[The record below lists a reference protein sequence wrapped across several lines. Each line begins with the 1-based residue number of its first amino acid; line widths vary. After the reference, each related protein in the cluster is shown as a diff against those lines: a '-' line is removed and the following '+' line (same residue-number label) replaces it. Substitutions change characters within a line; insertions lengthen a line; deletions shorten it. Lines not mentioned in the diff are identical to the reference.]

1 MLFLTFFQHWNN
13 NLTLFQLHFNIE
25 GQLCK
30 NDHCR
35 RSLMVGDFI
44 QYKKMQKKK
53 ILLINLNSLF
63 DFPAGISVFI
73 NGLINVMNVE
83 FCFDFA
89 N

>member
-53 ILLINLNSLF
+53 YF
-63 DFPAGISVFI
+63 
-73 NGLINVMNVE
+73 
-83 FCFDFA
+83 
-89 N
+89 